1 MKVVIV
7 DGGTGNNIQIQ
18 REGHAPYSFYVYK
31 QVYDKNGRP
40 IEGAYEDLNG
50 DGVINDK
57 DRYIYKDPF
66 ADVTMGFNTYFRYKN
81 WDLSAAARASIGNY
95 AYNNVASAKG
105 YSNKAT
111 GNGQTYLSNVHTD
124 YYNSGFTQITETNL
138 ASDYFIQDASFFR
151 IDNVTLGYNL
161 KEAVKG
167 MNIRLYGAVQNVA
180 VFTNY
185 SGIDPE
191 IFRGIDNNFY
201 PRPRT
206 FIFGLNVKF

>member
-138 ASDYFIQDASFFR
+138 ASDYFIQDASFFHF
-151 IDNVTLGYNL
+151 DKYL
-161 KEAVKG
+161 
-167 MNIRLYGAVQNVA
+167 
-180 VFTNY
+180 F
-185 SGIDPE
+185 S
-191 IFRGIDNNFY
+191 F
-201 PRPRT
+201 T
-206 FIFGLNVKF
+206 FIII